1 MPNPVHTSIGLPFAR
16 HSSHKHAVS
25 SGVVVTH
32 SQSRPN
38 TSMHIRRVLPL
49 STHASHPHPG
59 VAQSQSRPNTL
70 LHISSVLPFSR
81 HLAQPHSGVGASSGV
96 VALSSPHPVRTV
108 AATAATATTTA
119 AVIILFAI
127 L

>member
-59 VAQSQSRPNTL
+59 V
-70 LHISSVLPFSR
+70 
-81 HLAQPHSGVGASSGV
+81 GASSGV

-108 AATAATATTTA
+108 AATATTATTTA

-127 L
+127 FVDNHSRTLA